1 MNVKS
6 LPSVIVCVPL
16 GVTEPPSPSVFTTI
30 TTSPAGIGS
39 NVAEIV
45 WFAVTSEKVYELSE
59 PVLCPSTSRSAIMYP
74 SSGVIVNVMSSP
86 QLTLLVPGV
95 ILPPLPADAVIVYDN
110 WLNVTLMFWS
120 VLTLLIVY
128 ELFASRVT
136 ATPFT
141 VTLPIS

>member
-1 MNVKS
+1 
-6 LPSVIVCVPL
+6 
-16 GVTEPPSPSVFTTI
+16 
-30 TTSPAGIGS
+30 
-39 NVAEIV
+39 
-45 WFAVTSEKVYELSE
+45 
-59 PVLCPSTSRSAIMYP
+59 MYP

-120 VLTLLIVY
+120 VVTLLIVY